1 MNDEHEQIREMLR
14 RHQERLAWVRATRAE
29 LLRDVDLD
37 LVRRVK
43 EDKLKSGMLNADQ
56 MEKLEAID
64 EFDVLDRVATKVTL
78 LDEEEWMLQEM
89 IDSLLDRMNRE

>member
-1 MNDEHEQIREMLR
+1 MSDEQEQMREMLR
-14 RHQERLAWVRATRAE
+14 KHQERLAWVRATRAE
-29 LLRDVDLD
+29 LRRDVDLD

-43 EDKLKSGMLNADQ
+43 EDKLESGMLSADQ

-64 EFDVLDRVATKVTL
+64 ELDVLDRVAARVAL

-89 IDSLLDRMNRE
+89 INGLLDRMSRE